1 MYSCVHTELNCTGHL
16 SRPLGLT
23 MMISINLDPDDQLP
37 LVDQIVHAIRRQID
51 ERCLRPGTKLP
62 SIRKFAASYG
72 ISRFTAV
79 ESYDRLV
86 ALGYLKARRGAGFFI
101 TAVHEA
107 SDRRQLIGVQNR
119 NEEMVSLIRRLL
131 EAREDIVLAG
141 GPWLPNAWMDEMGI
155 RQSLAAVARKNG
167 THLIEYGNPYGYLP
181 LREHLVLLLSE
192 LGVKARASQIVLTHG
207 TSQALDLIIRH
218 YVKPGDA
225 VLVDD
230 PGYYNLFGNLRQ
242 HDARLLGIPRNSDGP
257 DLAALE
263 QLAAEHRPRIYFTQS
278 TLQNPTGTDMS
289 PHVAFRVLQLAE
301 QFDFIIV
308 EDDIFCDLQTRNTQ
322 RLAALDQLNRVI
334 YARSFS
340 KTLSGSLRVG
350 FLAARQP
357 IADDLAEVKMISSIT
372 SSQLIE
378 RVLYAMLID
387 GHYRKFLTRLHKR
400 LAESR
405 LATIHAFERIGLE
418 LFVEA
423 EAGMFLWGRFP
434 HVGNSLALT
443 KSASNHG
450 IMIAPGVVFRPY
462 LEPSPWK
469 RFNVTACDDPH
480 VHRWLEHI
488 ATRDDWSLQAA
499 E

>member
-1 MYSCVHTELNCTGHL
+1 
-16 SRPLGLT
+16 
-23 MMISINLDPDDQLP
+23 MISINLDPNDPRP
-37 LVDQIVHAIRRQID
+37 LVDQIVNAIRRQID

-62 SIRKFAASYG
+62 SIRKFATSYG

-86 ALGYLKARRGAGFFI
+86 ALGYLKARRGAGFFT
-101 TAVHEA
+101 TAVRDE
-107 SDRRQLIGVQNR
+107 SDRYVPPEVQNR
-119 NEEMVSLIRRLL
+119 NDEMVSLIRRLL
-131 EAREDIVLAG
+131 EAREETLLAG

-155 RQSLAAVARKNG
+155 RQSLSAVARKNG

-192 LGVKARASQIVLTHG
+192 LGITASATQIVLTHG

-218 YVKPGDA
+218 YIKPGDA

-242 HDARLLGIPRNSDGP
+242 HGARLHGVPRKPDGP

-278 TLQNPTGTDMS
+278 VLQNPTGTDMS
-289 PHVAFRVLQLAE
+289 PHVGFRVLQLAE
-301 QFDFIIV
+301 QFDFLIV
-308 EDDIFCDLQTRNTQ
+308 EDDIFCDLQTKNTP

-357 IADDLAEVKMISSIT
+357 IADDLADVKMLSSIT
-372 SSQLIE
+372 SSQFIE

-400 LAESR
+400 LGESR
-405 LATIHAFERIGLE
+405 LNVIQAFERIGLQ
-418 LFVEA
+418 LFVEP
-423 EAGMFLWGRFP
+423 EAGMFLWARFP
-434 HVGNSLALT
+434 HVDNAIALT
-443 KSASNHG
+443 KSASSHG
-450 IMIAPGVVFRPY
+450 IMIAPGVVFRPH
-462 LEPSPWK
+462 LQRSPWM
-469 RFNVTACDDPH
+469 RFNVAACDDPR
-480 VHRWLEHI
+480 VYRWLEHI
-488 ATRDDWSLQAA
+488 AARPTDDGALQAA
-499 E
+499 D